1 MANEGATTK
10 ISKNAQVLK
19 FFAQQ
24 DRGIPRKRLVKMVY
38 ETDIIARQYLGE
50 PVSTF
55 EWRLFQY
62 GPYSREIPSAVDE
75 LVACKLAWTQET
87 EATED
92 GPGWKRLFDSGQP
105 IVFDFKLEENEVLA
119 YVSANYLNMPM
130 DELLFDVVYE
140 TKPMKAAKHL
150 HERLPME
157 IVDNEGRNLVGFDLG
172 RIIKAETQ
180 VRAGNFLTAAQFFD
194 GLRNRIA
201 ARYAE

>member
-1 MANEGATTK
+1 MPTQV
-10 ISKNAQVLK
+10 SRNAQVLK

-75 LVACKLAWTQET
+75 LVAGRWAWTHET

-92 GPGWKRLFDSGQP
+92 GPGWKRLYDSGQP

-119 YVSANYLNMPM
+119 YVTANYLSMPM
-130 DELLFDVVYE
+130 EELLWDVVYE
-140 TKPMKAAKHL
+140 TKPMKAATQF

-157 IVDNEGRNLVGFDLG
+157 IVDNEGRNLVGFDLA
-172 RIIKAETQ
+172 RIIKAEEQ
-180 VRAGNFLTAAQFFD
+180 AKAGEYLTAPQFLD
-194 GLRNRIA
+194 ALRNQIT
-201 ARYAE
+201 ARHAG

>member
-1 MANEGATTK
+1 MPTQV
-10 ISKNAQVLK
+10 SRNAQVLK

-38 ETDIIARQYLGE
+38 ETDIIARQYLGK

-62 GPYSREIPSAVDE
+62 GPYSRGIPSAVDE
-75 LVACKLAWTQET
+75 LVAGRWAWTQET

-92 GPGWKRLFDSGQP
+92 GPGWKRLYDSGQP

-119 YVSANYLNMPM
+119 YVTANYLRMPM
-130 DELLFDVVYE
+130 EELLWDVVYE
-140 TKPMKAAKHL
+140 TKPMKAATQF

-157 IVDNEGRNLVGFDLG
+157 IVDNEGRDLVGFDLA
-172 RIIKAETQ
+172 RIIKAEEQ
-180 VRAGNFLTAAQFFD
+180 AKAGEYLTAPQFLD
-194 GLRNRIA
+194 ALRNQIT
-201 ARYAE
+201 ARHAG